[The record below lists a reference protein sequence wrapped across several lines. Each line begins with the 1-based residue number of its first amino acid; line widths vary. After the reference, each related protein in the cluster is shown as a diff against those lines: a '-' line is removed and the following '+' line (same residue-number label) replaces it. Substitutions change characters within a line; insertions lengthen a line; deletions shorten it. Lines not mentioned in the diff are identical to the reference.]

1 MEIKPITVNIRL
13 TDYLEI
19 TEIKTVD
26 VNHSDMIYSKIVIPI
41 NVLVFNG
48 DGSKEVILI
57 GYYKMSKGIT
67 CVIRDITGDDNTPT
81 LISIHKVRIA
91 KEVVLKEQ
99 LKDVKTVE
107 QLNLFK

>member
-13 TDYLEI
+13 TDYLEV
-19 TEIKTVD
+19 TEHKTVD
-26 VNHSDMIYSKIVIPI
+26 VNHSDMTYSKLIHSMK
-41 NVLVFNG
+41 VLIF
-48 DGSKEVILI
+48 DGEGAREVILI
-57 GYYKMSKGIT
+57 GYYKLTKGIT
-67 CVIRDITGDDNTPT
+67 CVVRDIQGDCTPM
-81 LISIHKVRIA
+81 LVSIYKVRVT